1 MTPASTVPTTDITS
15 AAPLMRTTAP
25 YKIAEETY
33 LIPNVIPA
41 GPDVVVGMNSM
52 LIRGKEPV
60 VVDTGT
66 PLHSPHWFDMVLS
79 LVDPKD
85 IRWVFLSHDDG
96 DHVGSLRKLM
106 EMAPN
111 ATVVSN
117 FFMKERMS
125 VEHCAPPLNRMRW
138 LAAGESFD
146 AGDRTLH
153 LVTPPIFDGPTTR
166 GLYDPSTKV
175 LWAVD
180 TFACMKPTEA
190 YELDDIPAPLYD
202 ETFAM
207 FNSLISPWH
216 EWIDPVKYNA
226 HIDEL
231 ERLDV
236 DVAASAHGP
245 VLRGEQIHD
254 GYERVRVL
262 AGQPRIAGPGPE
274 LLDQMIAMASVP
286 TQLP

>member
-1 MTPASTVPTTDITS
+1 MTQPSTASTIDISS
-15 AAPLMRTTAP
+15 AAPLLRTTAP
-25 YKIAEETY
+25 YKIAAETY
-33 LIPNVIPA
+33 LIPNYIPA
-41 GPDVVVGMNSM
+41 GPDVAVGMNSM

-66 PLHSPHWFDMVLS
+66 VLHSPHWFDMVLS

-96 DHVGSLRKLM
+96 DHVGSLAKLM

-117 FFMKERMS
+117 FFMKERLS
-125 VEHCAPPLNRMRW
+125 VEACAPPLNRMRW

-153 LVTPPIFDGPTTR
+153 LVLPPIFDGPTTR
-166 GLYDPSTKV
+166 GLYDPTTKT

-180 TFACMKPTEA
+180 TFACMKPPDA

-202 ETFAM
+202 ETFVL

-226 HIDEL
+226 HIDDL

-236 DVAASAHGP
+236 EVAASAHGP
-245 VLRGEQIHD
+245 VLRDKQIHD
-254 GYERVRVL
+254 GYQRIRGL
-262 AGQPRIAGPGPE
+262 AGQPRIPGPGPE
-274 LLDQMIAMASVP
+274 LLDQMIAAASIP
-286 TQLP
+286 AQGH

>member
-1 MTPASTVPTTDITS
+1 MPTAPTTDISS
-15 AAPLMRTTAP
+15 AAPLLRTTAP

-33 LIPNVIPA
+33 LIPNMIPA

-60 VVDTGT
+60 IVDTGT

-79 LVDPKD
+79 LVDPAD

-106 EMAPN
+106 ELAPN
-111 ATVVSN
+111 ATVVAN
-117 FFMKERMS
+117 FFMKERLS
-125 VEHCAPPLNRMRW
+125 VEECAPPLNRMQW
-138 LAAGESFD
+138 LAPGDSFN

-153 LVTPPIFDGPTTR
+153 LVVPPIFDGPTTR
-166 GLYDPSTKV
+166 GLYDPTTKV

-190 YELDDIPAPLYD
+190 FELGDIPAPLYD

-216 EWIDPVKYNA
+216 EWLDPAKYNA
-226 HIDEL
+226 HIDDL

-236 DVAASAHGP
+236 ETAASAHGP
-245 VLRGEQIHD
+245 VLRGKEIND
-254 GYERVRVL
+254 GYQRIREL
-262 AGQPRIAGPGPE
+262 AGQPRIPGPGPE
-274 LLDQMIAMASVP
+274 LLEEMIAAASVP
-286 TQLP
+286 TQGL